1 MTKLQFKRWLYLLPL
16 TVVSCTNGLDDFDV
30 LGMKSPG
37 WEESFV
43 STSVGPESE
52 PELQMKNSGLKLKD
66 RELLDVEK
74 SSLSLESFFE
84 AENLYFPVYPND
96 LRSFKLVSYKDMC
109 QDSSSI
115 HMGADAL
122 LEYVDSLLN
131 DDYNYKVY
139 RCMWDYQGVPISTIS
154 LYNENDELLY
164 DNIQFNLITAR
175 QLHYDGRRRNMLTR
189 SEGPYYGVKSG
200 GAESFFHD
208 SNGNQLAEAVL
219 YWEEFGRSRDGVP
232 LYHGSSMYAILYHYS
247 HENLVVNP
255 YVYVQTDFAENV
267 VAKAEYEDMSVH
279 DAGRL
284 KYYVWA
290 GPKNEYLSNYQT
302 ELESRIH
309 YPFVSEDLII
319 YSTHVIDTLSRY
331 DGCLMQG
338 YYGAWEYTEQEVIEY
353 L

>member
-1 MTKLQFKRWLYLLPL
+1 MTKLQFKRWLYLLSF

-122 LEYVDSLLN
+122 LEYVDSILN

-175 QLHYDGRRRNMLTR
+175 QLRYDERRRIMLTR
-189 SEGPYYGVKSG
+189 SEGPFYGG
-200 GAESFFHD
+200 QTGYAMAQFN
-208 SNGNQLAEAVL
+208 SNNGYQLAESVL

-232 LYHGSSMYAILYHYS
+232 LYQGSSIYAILYHYS
-247 HENLVVNP
+247 HANLVVNRH
-255 YVYVQTDFAENV
+255 VSVQPSVASSV

-284 KYYVWA
+284 KFFVWT
-290 GPKNEYLSNYQT
+290 GPKVEYENNYQT
-302 ELESRIH
+302 DLESRIH
-309 YPFVSEDLII
+309 YPFVAEDYIL
-319 YSTHVIDTLSRY
+319 YSSHVTDSTSMY
-331 DGCLMQG
+331 KGCLMDG
-338 YYGAWEYTEQEVIEY
+338 CYGAWEYTEPEVIEY